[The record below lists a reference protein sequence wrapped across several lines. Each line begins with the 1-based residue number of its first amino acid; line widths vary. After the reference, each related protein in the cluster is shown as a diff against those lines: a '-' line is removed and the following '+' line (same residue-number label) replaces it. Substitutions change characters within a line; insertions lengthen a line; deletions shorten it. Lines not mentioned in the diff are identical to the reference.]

1 MVQYGAIRYWYK
13 MLVTGKMQDMLI
25 GPLQFAVLSPQRWYN
40 MVWVQAQ
47 YVEGTIRIHH
57 VTLWCVGTN
66 YVAHHG
72 ITLI

>member
-1 MVQYGAIRYWYK
+1 
-13 MLVTGKMQDMLI
+13 MLITGKMQDMLI
-25 GPLQFAVLSPQRWYN
+25 GPLHFAVLSPQRWYN
-40 MVWVQAQ
+40 MVWAQAQ
-47 YVEGTIRIHH
+47 YVEGTIRMYY